1 MFGNTHKANEVDF
14 KTTWNEEKGYEKI
27 YDPFL
32 APVACRFREY
42 GLVVLNQLIREWG
55 DWNSLH
61 RDGTPAYRIIHFT
74 WYRWNQKWGESVKLS
89 LNDIPQYKNYL
100 LNEGDIQTEIAR
112 TQFTSLDVPSSNM
125 YVMLKYGCGAKD
137 CSTILVQTDGNKSE
151 GLTMP
156 VGIFQDYKVSS
167 DHKKVLIR
175 YAYDEGSL
183 VKRQILVAV
192 DLEKL
197 KIVPYTSA
205 ALEEPFMLKPTW
217 PIISYDWINNNQFNI
232 ETAALETSEYSALK
246 NWFSSENR
254 KTRKVTIGLDV
265 NKRLNEYPKAM

>member
-1 MFGNTHKANEVDF
+1 MK
-14 KTTWNEEKGYEKI
+14 KYMI
-27 YDPFL
+27 PFL
-32 APVACRFREY
+32 LLL
-42 GLVVLNQLIREWG
+42 LVGSGSTVWLYLTSSSASEATETVSTETELPHTELSTLPDIVEIK
-55 DWNSLH
+55 SE
-61 RDGTPAYRIIHFT
+61 
-74 WYRWNQKWGESVKLS
+74 GESVKLS
-89 LNDIPQYKNYL
+89 LSDIPQYKNYL
-100 LNEGDIQTEIAR
+100 LNEGDIQAEIAR
-112 TQFTSLDVPSSNM
+112 TQFTSLDVTSSNM
-125 YVMLKYGCGAKD
+125 YVMLKYGCGSKE
-137 CSTILVQTDGNKSE
+137 CSTILIQTDGNKSE

-197 KIVPYTSA
+197 KIIPYTSA

-217 PIISYDWINNNQFNI
+217 PIISYDWIDHNQFII

-246 NWFSSENR
+246 DWFSSENR

>member
-1 MFGNTHKANEVDF
+1 MK
-14 KTTWNEEKGYEKI
+14 KYLI
-27 YDPFL
+27 PFL
-32 APVACRFREY
+32 LLL
-42 GLVVLNQLIREWG
+42 LVGSGSTVWLYLI
-55 DWNSLH
+55 NSSASEATETVSTETELPH
-61 RDGTPAYRIIHFT
+61 AELSTLPDIVEIKSEGKSI
-74 WYRWNQKWGESVKLS
+74 KLS
-89 LNDIPQYKNYL
+89 LNDIPKYKNYL

-112 TQFTSLDVPSSNM
+112 TQFTSLDVPSSKM
-125 YVMLKYGCGAKD
+125 FAMLKYGCGTKD
-137 CSTILVQTDGNKSE
+137 CSTILVKTNGNKSE
-151 GLTMP
+151 SLTMP

-197 KIVPYTSA
+197 KIIPYTSA

-217 PIISYDWINNNQFNI
+217 PIISYDWIDNNQFTI
-232 ETAALETSEYSALK
+232 ETAALETSKYSALK

-265 NKRLNEYPKAM
+265 NKRLDEYPKVM